1 MLIISRAKAPKG
13 RMEPT
18 EKLKSR
24 SSGKASIM
32 RRVNRRWPCQC
43 SSRASG
49 VMTTAAIMDLVATVA
64 VRLAA
69 FLACLA
75 TLGTERL
82 LTNFFLS
89 APFLLV
95 AREDADFFDADFLPP
110 FFAGIVLFL
119 LLDHQLTSPMLRAS
133 TLPYPCHKRSGPTAL
148 FPTSS

>member
-1 MLIISRAKAPKG
+1 
-13 RMEPT
+13 
-18 EKLKSR
+18 
-24 SSGKASIM
+24 M

-49 VMTTAAIMDLVATVA
+49 VMTTAAIMDLVAPVA

-75 TLGTERL
+75 ILGAERF
-82 LTNFFLS
+82 LTDFFLS

-95 AREDADFFDADFLPP
+95 AREADFFDADFLPP
-110 FFAGIVLFL
+110 FFAGIVLLL

-133 TLPYPCHKRSGPTAL
+133 TLPYPSHKRSGPTAL
-148 FPTSS
+148 FLTSG